1 MRRIPLLCVAVLAA
15 CGLSES
21 DAGAP
26 TATGGTVG
34 GVGVLPS
41 AATTAASSS
50 TTGSSKSPPT
60 TEPKAQDQTVGQRAD
75 GNRLIVIGD
84 SIIASTS
91 KRYSNDMCNALVP
104 LGWAVEVDAESSR
117 FIDFADKVL
126 DARLDDGWDAA
137 VIGLGSNYDGDQQRY
152 RERLTETVE
161 RLAPRPVVLVT
172 VTLFEENRAEV
183 NDVMRVVDA
192 QYEHVTLMDW
202 EAVTSGERRDE
213 VLGGDGLHLSDEGR
227 VALAEEVAAAVGS
240 APTEPGE
247 CLKTRYNDDSGGDV
261 RGTGGDKPP
270 PTTKKRPTQ
279 TTRPAG
285 QTTKPT
291 ASTTPRTSTGSTN
304 APPPQPTNPP
314 PTNPPPTNP
323 PPTNPPPTGPPPT
336 NPPPPNT

>member
-1 MRRIPLLCVAVLAA
+1 MASMRRVPLLCVAVLAA

-21 DAGAP
+21 NADAP
-26 TATGGTVG
+26 TPTGGTLG

-41 AATTAASSS
+41 TA
-50 TTGSSKSPPT
+50 T
-60 TEPKAQDQTVGQRAD
+60 TEPTASTARSSPSSAAETTERTAAGETVGERTD
-75 GNRLIVIGD
+75 GNRVIIIGD
-84 SIIASTS
+84 SIIASTA

-104 LGWAVEVDAESSR
+104 LGWVVEVDAESSR

-152 RERLTETVE
+152 QERLTETVK

-172 VTLFEENRAEV
+172 VTLFKEDRAEV
-183 NDVMRVVDA
+183 NDVMRVVAA
-192 QYEHVTLMDW
+192 QNENVILMDW

-213 VLGGDGLHLSDEGR
+213 VLGGDGLHLSDAGR
-227 VALAEEVAAAVGS
+227 VVLAEEVAAVLGT
-240 APTEPGE
+240 APAQPGE

-261 RGTGGDKPP
+261 RGTGGGKPP
-270 PTTKKRPTQ
+270 PTTIKRRTTP
-279 TTRPAG
+279 TTRPAS

-291 ASTTPRTSTGSTN
+291 ASTTPRTSPGTTN

-323 PPTNPPPTGPPPT
+323 PPTNPPPT
-336 NPPPPNT
+336 NPPPNT